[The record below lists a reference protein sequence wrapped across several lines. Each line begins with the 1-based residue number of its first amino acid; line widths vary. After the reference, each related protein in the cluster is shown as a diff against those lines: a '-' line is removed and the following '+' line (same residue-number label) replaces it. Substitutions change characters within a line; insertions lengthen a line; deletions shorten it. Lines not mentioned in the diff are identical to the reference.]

1 MRLQYYSKRR
11 HLPLREIKMLAKLA
25 MPEIISDDVIEL
37 HARNNH
43 RYDKDLWL
51 EIDKNRLFLRQY
63 LLWVDKTNSVDDCA
77 SVTKMFAERWQ
88 NGEAFAYSIVLKSSG
103 KAIGS
108 IDIHKVCY
116 DNFSAE
122 IGYWLAKEHNCHG
135 YMSRAV
141 QLIENKAFSAGLNR
155 LVIAVQKEN
164 LPSARVAEHNRYVYE
179 GTLKQALYKYGAFYD
194 ERIYAK
200 LNKA

>member
-1 MRLQYYSKRR
+1 
-11 HLPLREIKMLAKLA
+11 MLDKLV
-25 MPEIISDDVIEL
+25 MPDNISDDVIKL
-37 HARNNH
+37 CARNTH

-63 LLWVDKTNSVDDCA
+63 LLWVDKTNSLKDCYSA
-77 SVTKMFAERWQ
+77 TEMFTEKWQ
-88 NGEAFAYSIVLKSSG
+88 DGEAFAYSVVLKSSG

-108 IDIHKVCY
+108 IDIHNVNY
-116 DNFSAE
+116 DNHSAE
-122 IGYWLAKEHNCHG
+122 IGYWLAEEYNGLG

-141 QLIENKAFSAGLNR
+141 KLIENKAFFAGINR

-164 LPSARVAEHNRYVYE
+164 LPSARVAEHNHYVYE
-179 GTLKQALYKYGAFYD
+179 GTLKQALYKYGSFYD
-194 ERIYAK
+194 EMIFAK